1 MEKVLSTRVEE
12 TVIDELEAE
21 SKISGKKKGRII
33 EDAIRSELKKMR
45 SERLKK

>member
-1 MEKVLSTRVEE
+1 MEKPLSTRIDE
-12 TVIDELEAE
+12 TIIDELEAE

-45 SERLKK
+45 AERLKK